1 MLQAIVPI
9 LSANADTEGRTTPDF
24 NVSILTLSDGGSV
37 DNGGEYVV
45 APGDHIIRIVVSNE
59 GLSLIHI

>member
-1 MLQAIVPI
+1 MTNRKTAFSVLLILMLQAIVPI

-45 APGDHIIRIVVSNE
+45 AITSFE
-59 GLSLIHI
+59 